1 MSTKTQLIA
10 EIKQEATNTRKILA
24 SVPFD
29 KADWKPHEK
38 SMSIGKLAAHIAENL
53 RWGWYIVES
62 DFVDFANRP
71 FSPTIITSNEGLLQ
85 TFEEHYSKAIAALEN
100 TTDEELEK
108 IWEQNK
114 ALTNKNVED
123 LSKEEILALVG
134 KDSNIDQTEKEL
146 KKDWLWYDFCNRSWL
161 SFTQEA
167 G

>member
-10 EIKQEATNTRKILA
+10 EIKQEAINTRKILA
-24 SVPFD
+24 KVPFD

-71 FSPTIITSNEGLLQ
+71 FSPTVITTNEALMQ
-85 TFEEHYSKAIAALEN
+85 TFEEHYTKAIAALEN

-108 IWEQNK
+108 IWVVK
-114 ALTNKNVED
+114 
-123 LSKEEILALVG
+123 SG
-134 KDSNIDQTEKEL
+134 DSIFMEL
-146 KKDWLWYDFCNRSWL
+146 KKKVAIRAWAMNHSVHHRGQL
-161 SFTQEA
+161 SVYLRLLDIPVPGMYGQSADEK
-167 G
+167 

>member
-38 SMSIGKLAAHIAENL
+38 SMSIGKLAGHIAENL

-108 IWEQNK
+108 IWVVK
-114 ALTNKNVED
+114 SGDT
-123 LSKEEILALVG
+123 IFM
-134 KDSNIDQTEKEL
+134 EL
-146 KKDWLWYDFCNRSWL
+146 KKKVAIRAWAISHSIHHRGQL
-161 SFTQEA
+161 SVYLRLLDIPVPGMYGQSADEK
-167 G
+167 